1 MWLVRFI
8 HVNLRYSIVEH
19 GRHARGETAASAL
32 LEGFEVEVSAVFD
45 APETGG

>member
-1 MWLVRFI
+1 MADGLVT
-8 HVNLRYSIVEH
+8 LATGY